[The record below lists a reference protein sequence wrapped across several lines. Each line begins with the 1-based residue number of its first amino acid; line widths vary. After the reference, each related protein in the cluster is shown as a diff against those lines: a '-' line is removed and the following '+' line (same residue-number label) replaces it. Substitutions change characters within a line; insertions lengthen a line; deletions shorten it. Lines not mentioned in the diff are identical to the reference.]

1 MEVVVILRP
10 PTVPRAN
17 NCNYNYYNNYNINDY
32 CDDNYTC
39 GVLFF
44 YSLFTCVSVTP
55 NIFAISDRS
64 DDERYFFSS
73 NCLSSSNICRPV
85 NVVRA
90 FFRFRS
96 PQPSDECPPSLS
108 PACCPAGEPEEELTN
123 RPGDDD
129 GGTSFRDFFRTGGG
143 ATDAVT
149 VAVAATAAV
158 VVAAATAAAAVM
170 TLLCVVVGND

>member
-1 MEVVVILRP
+1 MTIII
-10 PTVPRAN
+10 TIITRAV
-17 NCNYNYYNNYNINDY
+17 CYYYY
-32 CDDNYTC
+32 YY
-39 GVLFF
+39 L
-44 YSLFTCVSVTP
+44 LFTCVSVTP

-73 NCLSSSNICRPV
+73 NCLSNSNICRPV

-108 PACCPAGEPEEELTN
+108 PACCPAGEPEDELTS

-143 ATDAVT
+143 ATVAVT
-149 VAVAATAAV
+149 VAVVATAAV
-158 VVAAATAAAAVM
+158 VVMATAAAAAAVK
-170 TLLCVVVGND
+170 TLLCVVVVGNA